1 MSDITVTLDCQRYL
15 VSGEGRDATVRLAV
29 RHPVG
34 SLRTIKNG
42 TATWKAAVK
51 QADYERSLKAGAR

>member
-1 MSDITVTLDCQRYL
+1 MSDISVTLDCQRYL
-15 VSGEGRDATVRLAV
+15 VSGKGRDATVQVAV
-29 RHPVG
+29 KRPAG

-51 QADYERSLKAGAR
+51 QADYERSLKAGTR